1 MQCIFPRPWKIVL
14 FISKFGSVS
23 QILSFA
29 FSTLWNIP
37 ECSHVTFFSFFGITP
52 SGTSSFCC
60 DSVLHLCLQV
70 LWAVYTES
78 HKWQTCYHS
87 HGQLFF
93 FFFLVIPFVF
103 VQIYL
108 HYRFYFFTSLLSLL
122 SNSFSIICFCKM
134 SHGFVTGRE
143 ECRTTTGLSV
153 CVWNE

>member
-93 FFFLVIPFVF
+93 FFFF
-103 VQIYL
+103 
-108 HYRFYFFTSLLSLL
+108 
-122 SNSFSIICFCKM
+122 SNSICVCSNLLTLPFLFLYLTFI
-134 SHGFVTGRE
+134 FVEQFILNYLLLQNVTWICHWETGA
-143 ECRTTTGLSV
+143 
-153 CVWNE
+153 